1 MDITDTSRLKFSAGM
16 RAVAVCQL
24 AWPRFLD
31 VTAGR
36 ALARWLVGS
45 AVGATLLATALII
58 SLHLLPGAG
67 GVNPLHGMLSDY
79 ALQPDGWAFRLALLI
94 IGAASAALSVV
105 LLRHRVL
112 WGWIA
117 VIFMAMWCVG
127 VVGIATFS
135 KDRFETNQTI
145 HGGVHLW
152 FTASACA
159 ALPVLGLMLGLRH
172 RRHQYWRGYARSS
185 LYLALANVPCLLPF
199 VVAFTLNVV
208 THSERFSGPATG
220 LIERIMAGLDI
231 ASLIA
236 FALWAFAAAH
246 QRHSSTVDAP
256 SGETTIATF
265 EPVEALCCAGPT
277 QRRRSARTM

>member
-1 MDITDTSRLKFSAGM
+1 MDIADTSHLKRLGAV
-16 RAVAVCQL
+16 RAAAVVSQL

-31 VTAGR
+31 VTASR
-36 ALARWLVGS
+36 TLARWLVGS
-45 AVGATLLATALII
+45 VVGATLVATALII
-58 SLHLLPGAG
+58 GLHLLPDEG
-67 GVNPLHGMLSDY
+67 GVSPLHGMLSDY

-94 IGAASAALSVV
+94 IGVASVTLSVV
-105 LLRHRVL
+105 LIRHRVL
-112 WGWIA
+112 WGWVA
-117 VIFMAMWCVG
+117 VMFMAMWCVG
-127 VVGIATFS
+127 VMGIATFS

-159 ALPVLGLMLGLRH
+159 ALPVVGLMLGLRH
-172 RRHQYWRGYARSS
+172 RRHEYWRGYARSS

-236 FALWAFAAAH
+236 FSLWAYTAAH
-246 QRHSSTVDAP
+246 QQH
-256 SGETTIATF
+256 ATD
-265 EPVEALCCAGPT
+265 
-277 QRRRSARTM
+277 QRG